1 MQTHILS
8 SSVLKTAAI
17 AGAAAL
23 TLTFSLSGCS
33 SESEA
38 TAATAAP
45 AVQGP
50 GAPAA
55 VAVAKPEAP
64 VRVGVDEFAAVVA
77 SPGVVIVDVRTPE
90 EFAEGHIEGAI
101 NIPVEYADYMDQV
114 AQLDPTAT
122 YAVYCRSGNRS
133 QPAVAG
139 MESAGITGIYELE
152 SGTIGWTDAGQPLV
166 S

>member
-1 MQTHILS
+1 MQTHIL
-8 SSVLKTAAI
+8 KPAALM
-17 AGAAAL
+17 GAAAL
-23 TLTFSLSGCS
+23 ALTISLAGCS
-33 SESEA
+33 SDTDTA
-38 TAATAAP
+38 TAAEATS

-50 GAPAA
+50 GVEAA
-55 VAVAKPEAP
+55 TTAVAKPDAP
-64 VRVGVDEFAAVVA
+64 VRVGVDEFASVIA

-152 SGTIGWTDAGQPLV
+152 SGTVGWTDAGQPLV